1 MMIEISAVGSDEQS
15 PLFLR
20 LLDPSAGGF
29 TFQTFDDD
37 RARKKPA
44 LTRIDNS
51 PPPARD
57 ELVKLNKQGA
67 GVFVTINE
75 TDGGGRKTENITRI
89 RAVWQ
94 EDDDGFDGAFPL
106 QPSMV
111 VETSPGH
118 FHRYWLTAD
127 DWPADERGRADF
139 AAVMERM
146 VESYGSDNNAKD
158 VARVLRLPG
167 FLHRK
172 SKTPHLVHIIE
183 ASGRRY
189 SREEITAAFPPV
201 ERPKNDKAQHR
212 ERPLR
217 DGDERRIAEA
227 LRQINADDRDLWVQ
241 CGMAIKDHLGEAG
254 RQLWDDWSRQS
265 DKYSERDQDRTWKSF
280 RRNGISIGTLFY
292 HAQQAGW
299 RDERILHGPSNGAE
313 RDWADCKHAS
323 NGIGNDADGGTK
335 EPPRPLIRELPPAD
349 PFPIDALGDL
359 LGPAATAI
367 HERVRCPIAICGQS
381 VIAAATLA
389 AQAHADVQL
398 PTDHVKPISNFFVTI
413 AETGER
419 KTAAD
424 SEALWP
430 VRKREKA
437 LRKAYDAALP
447 SYENRKIAWEKA
459 REYAVKIAKGD
470 RAAIKFALDAL
481 GPAPMAPLVP
491 LLTCPEPTYEGLC
504 RLLAV
509 SEPSVG
515 VFSSEGGQFIGGHG
529 LSEDE
534 KLLTAAGLSGLC
546 DGEPIKRVRAGDG
559 TSILPGRRVAMHLMA
574 QPYVAAIMLSDRML
588 LRCLVTAPE
597 SISGTRLWREAPNSA
612 DVAIK
617 RYAPS
622 GTPRASPA
630 TRRRQGE

>member
-1 MMIEISAVGSDEQS
+1 MKAPNASFVEPHTNLDAGHATR
-15 PLFLR
+15 FLK
-20 LLDPSAGGF
+20 LLNPKLTGL
-29 TFQTFDDD
+29 TFQTFQDKKSAGGAWLAQIIQLQD
-37 RARKKPA
+37 RNTPQLHAH
-44 LTRIDNS
+44 
-51 PPPARD
+51 
-57 ELVKLNKQGA
+57 GA
-67 GVFVTINE
+67 GIYVTVNE
-75 TDGGGRKTENITRI
+75 TDGNGRKSENITLV
-89 RAVWQ
+89 RAIWQ
-94 EDDDGFDGAFPL
+94 EDDRGFDGAFPL

-118 FHRYWLTAD
+118 FHRYWLTSD
-127 DWPADERGRADF
+127 DWLADERGRADF

-158 VARVLRLPG
+158 IARVLRFPG

-189 SREEITAAFPPV
+189 SRAEITAAFPPV
-201 ERPKNDKAQHR
+201 ERPKNDRAQHR
-212 ERPLR
+212 ERPLQ
-217 DGDERRIAEA
+217 DGNERRIADA

-299 RDERILHGPSNGAE
+299 RDERITHGPSNGAE

-323 NGIGNDADGGTK
+323 NGISNDADGGTK

-359 LGPAATAI
+359 LGPAARAI

-430 VRKREKA
+430 VRDERTRSTKHSTR
-437 LRKAYDAALP
+437 R
-447 SYENRKIAWEKA
+447 
-459 REYAVKIAKGD
+459 
-470 RAAIKFALDAL
+470 
-481 GPAPMAPLVP
+481 
-491 LLTCPEPTYEGLC
+491 C
-504 RLLAV
+504 RV
-509 SEPSVG
+509 M
-515 VFSSEGGQFIGGHG
+515 
-529 LSEDE
+529 
-534 KLLTAAGLSGLC
+534 K
-546 DGEPIKRVRAGDG
+546 IKRSR
-559 TSILPGRRVAMHLMA
+559 GR
-574 QPYVAAIMLSDRML
+574 
-588 LRCLVTAPE
+588 
-597 SISGTRLWREAPNSA
+597 
-612 DVAIK
+612 K
-617 RYAPS
+617 
-622 GTPRASPA
+622 PA
-630 TRRRQGE
+630 TTP